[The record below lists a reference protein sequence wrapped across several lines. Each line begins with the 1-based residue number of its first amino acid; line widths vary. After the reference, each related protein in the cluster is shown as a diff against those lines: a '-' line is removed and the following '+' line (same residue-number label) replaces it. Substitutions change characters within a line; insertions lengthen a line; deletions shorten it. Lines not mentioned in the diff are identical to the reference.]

1 MAAEFYKGESLL
13 LRFATKVPAEGAR
26 PTITGFDIKVVI
38 QGFFSQVTIKDDYT
52 FEAYFAPNITKLFQQ
67 KCDVVLQLVKDS
79 NTTIGKVSQIT
90 AIDPN
95 YGKVID
101 ATESIDLT
109 VVIDSNIFEFDVDM
123 HNIFT
128 YADLTTEQKQD
139 IISGITAQ
147 AEGLFVL
154 LNSAIDNAN
163 EKIEE
168 TKQATLAAQE
178 TAEHPTYIGQD
189 HYVYVWNNQTDNYDK
204 TNIYCKGDNGDVE
217 YATFYLDHIT
227 GCLKMIYDPS
237 FNNVSFSIKNGNLIL
252 EINTL

>member
-38 QGFFSQVTIKDDYT
+38 QGFLAQVTIKDDYT
-52 FEAYFAPNITKLFQQ
+52 FEALFAPNITKLFQQ
-67 KCDVVLQLVKDS
+67 KCDVVLQLIKDN

-109 VVIDSNIFEFDVDM
+109 VVIDSNVFEFDVDM

-128 YADLTTEQKQD
+128 YSDLTTEQKQD
-139 IISGITAQ
+139 IISGIQLEADV
-147 AEGLFVL
+147 LFLEV
-154 LNSAIDNAN
+154 NQSIDNAN
-163 EKIEE
+163 A
-168 TKQATLAAQE
+168 ATLSAQE
-178 TAEHPTYIGQD
+178 IANHPTYIGQD
-189 HYVYVWNNQTDNYDK
+189 HYVYIYDK
-204 TNIYCKGDNGDVE
+204 QTQSYNKTDIYCKGDVE